1 MHDHFMQQMV
11 GHEEYSNSVIVMC
24 EIDNSFLL
32 LFKSIRISMVI
43 GNNFR
48 LEQDS
53 RFIIAG
59 MKKFRQVFAFILLRI
74 SLE

>member
-43 GNNFR
+43 GNNFC